1 MTDNVETTEVE
12 TGEEDTQ
19 NEVIRS
25 MVDTILNGKA
35 SEAQGIF
42 NSIVS
47 AKVSDALDNR
57 RVELSQT
64 VFSRD
69 SE

>member
-12 TGEEDTQ
+12 NQETQ
-19 NEVIRS
+19 SEVIRS
-25 MVDTILNGKA
+25 MVDTILQGKA
-35 SEAQGIF
+35 GEAQDIF
-42 NSIVS
+42 NSIIS
-47 AKVSDALDNR
+47 TKVSDALDNK

-69 SE
+69 PE